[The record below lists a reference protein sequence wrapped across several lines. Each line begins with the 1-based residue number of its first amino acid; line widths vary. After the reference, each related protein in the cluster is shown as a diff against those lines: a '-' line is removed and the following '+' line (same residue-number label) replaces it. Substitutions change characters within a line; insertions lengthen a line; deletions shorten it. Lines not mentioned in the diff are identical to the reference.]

1 MTRLHSIGW
10 QTCVGLAVA
19 LAGCRSDAR
28 RELPEVTE
36 TLNTRVIF
44 APRCG
49 KVFFSSNRNGR
60 VAPFALEAPFTA
72 PAVRLAYISNRDLL
86 ARSVSADC
94 GQLALVADQGGDGI
108 YDVFLYDLAA
118 NELRNLTRTKRDNE
132 GEPKFSPDG
141 RHLAFLRNNRLVLYD
156 VPASAERRATS
167 TPTEFVS
174 LEWSPDGRRLFLED
188 RATSIW
194 TFTPGDSTFTRL
206 WTAPRKAYS
215 PRSLHVQ
222 GRFLYF
228 ASDHESEFSQIYELD
243 LATSALRRVAPSE
256 HDQYSPRHDGA
267 GGLTFRTTAEGNV
280 LGLWQHGDVVDTVG
294 PKAGVVYDFSF
305 DFGIP
310 LFVYAGARQPASI
323 YATDS
328 VGAMRDL
335 LNRQVDVRQPA
346 PRAVYGRDGMVHY
359 VFADSLT
366 TSWVVWLH
374 GGPDEQVSPR
384 YNLYFDYLAR
394 LGYGVVALNYPGST
408 GIGNGYE
415 LRGLPD
421 SVQVARQTA
430 GIEEGIADVAAVY
443 PSLRR
448 YVLIGVSYGSAI
460 AFRHLQRHP
469 ADVIRF
475 VDFSGVTKESSAA
488 EGGGAP
494 HPLPP
499 TLLIY
504 GENDPAQRSAARRE
518 LLRYR
523 QKWMETRRL
532 VLDNEGHFVSGRKSI
547 QRALGEIERFLIGS
561 GRPFDVVI
569 LGGRIADGTGRPQ
582 YAGDIAIAGGRIVR
596 IVPSGGLAR
605 ARARRR
611 IEAHGLTVAP
621 GFIDIMGQSQIAA
634 LYGDGRLISKLTQG
648 VTTEILGEGISA
660 APLKGPTGESIR
672 AAFQGRGGFGRWL
685 AAMEA
690 RGISAN
696 VGSFV
701 GGSTLRRYAMGGAQ
715 RAPTWAELDTMRV
728 VIADAMRDGA
738 FGLGTAL
745 AYPPGSYASKD
756 ELVALA
762 REVARHGGV
771 YATHLRSEGD
781 ALLEAI
787 DEALEIGRAGG
798 VAVEIYHLKAAGV
811 RNWPKLRLAVA
822 KIDSARAHGADVG
835 ANMYPYAAART
846 TLSVCLPPWASADGR
861 LLANLADPLMR
872 QRIHAEM
879 LDERAEWESS
889 CRLATPDDVIVTGFR
904 DPELRRHDGRRLKAA
919 AEMEG
924 TDWASALID
933 WTLRERRSPL
943 GIFFLADEEALDELM
958 RAPWIK
964 FGSDA
969 GGMAPDARTAVPHPR
984 AFGTYPRIL
993 GRFVRERRTLTLED
1007 AIRRMTGAVAQR
1019 LRIPNRG
1026 VLREDAWADVV
1037 IFDENTIADRASY
1050 DDPRRI
1056 SVGVRHVLV
1065 NGVEVVKN
1073 GRHTGEKPGRAVRGP
1088 GYERH

>member
-1 MTRLHSIGW
+1 MTRLRPSRW

-19 LAGCRSDAR
+19 LAACRSDAR
-28 RELPEVTE
+28 RELPEVPE

-49 KVFFSSNRNGR
+49 KVFFSSNRDGR

-72 PAVRLAYISNRDLL
+72 PASRLAYIRNRDLL

-94 GQLALVADQGGDGI
+94 GKLALVADQGGDGI

-118 NELRNLTRTKRDNE
+118 SKLTNLTRTNRENE
-132 GEPKFSPDG
+132 GEPEFSPNG
-141 RHLAFLRNNRLVLYD
+141 RHLAFLRNDRLVLYD
-156 VPASAERRATS
+156 VPALAER
-167 TPTEFVS
+167 TPAGAPAAFVS

-194 TFTPGDSTFTRL
+194 TFAPKDSTFTRL
-206 WTAPRKAYS
+206 WTAPRKADS
-215 PRSLHVQ
+215 PRSLHAQ

-228 ASDHESEFSQIYELD
+228 ASDHESQFSQIYELD
-243 LATSALRRVAPSE
+243 LTTSALRRVAPSE

-267 GGLTFRTTAEGNV
+267 GGLTFRTAVDGNI
-280 LGLWQHGDVVDTVG
+280 LGLRQHDGVVDTIG

-323 YATDS
+323 YTTD
-328 VGAMRDL
+328 GAGRMRDL
-335 LNRQVDVRQPA
+335 LHRQVDVYQPA
-346 PRAVYGRDGMVHY
+346 PLPVRGRDGMVHY

-366 TSWVVWLH
+366 KSWVVWLH
-374 GGPDEQVSPR
+374 GGPNEQVSPR
-384 YNLYFDYLAR
+384 YNLYFDHLAR

-408 GIGNGYE
+408 GIGNKYE
-415 LRGLPD
+415 LRDLPE
-421 SVQVARQTA
+421 SVQVARQIT
-430 GIEEGIADVAAVY
+430 GVEEGIADVAAVY

-460 AFRHLQRHP
+460 AFRHLQRHA

-475 VDFSGVTKESSAA
+475 VDFSGITKESSPA

-499 TLLIY
+499 TLMIY
-504 GENDPAQRSAARRE
+504 GEKDPAQRSAARRE

-523 QKWMETRRL
+523 QKWMETRRV
-532 VLDNEGHFVSGRKSI
+532 VLDHEGHFVSGRKSI

-582 YAGDIAIAGGRIVR
+582 YSGDIAIVGGRIVR
-596 IVPSGGLAR
+596 IVSPGGLAG

-621 GFIDIMGQSQIAA
+621 GFIDIMGQSHLAA

-660 APLKGPTGESIR
+660 APLKSPTGEGIR

-696 VGSFV
+696 VGSLV
-701 GGSTLRRYAMGGAQ
+701 GGTTVRRYAMGGAQ
-715 RAPTWAELDTMRV
+715 RAPTWAELDTMRAV
-728 VIADAMRDGA
+728 VEDAMRDGA
-738 FGLGTAL
+738 FGLGAAL

-756 ELVALA
+756 ELVTLA

-798 VAVEIYHLKAAGV
+798 V
-811 RNWPKLRLAVA
+811 P
-822 KIDSARAHGADVG
+822 
-835 ANMYPYAAART
+835 
-846 TLSVCLPPWASADGR
+846 
-861 LLANLADPLMR
+861 
-872 QRIHAEM
+872 
-879 LDERAEWESS
+879 
-889 CRLATPDDVIVTGFR
+889 
-904 DPELRRHDGRRLKAA
+904 
-919 AEMEG
+919 
-924 TDWASALID
+924 
-933 WTLRERRSPL
+933 
-943 GIFFLADEEALDELM
+943 
-958 RAPWIK
+958 
-964 FGSDA
+964 
-969 GGMAPDARTAVPHPR
+969 
-984 AFGTYPRIL
+984 
-993 GRFVRERRTLTLED
+993 
-1007 AIRRMTGAVAQR
+1007 
-1019 LRIPNRG
+1019 
-1026 VLREDAWADVV
+1026 
-1037 IFDENTIADRASY
+1037 
-1050 DDPRRI
+1050 
-1056 SVGVRHVLV
+1056 
-1065 NGVEVVKN
+1065 
-1073 GRHTGEKPGRAVRGP
+1073 
-1088 GYERH
+1088 